1 MSRMSLPFDP
11 KRIRSYE
18 FEFGAGG
25 NRLGCNLRLDDG
37 SLLFIHD
44 SEITAE
50 IEQFISSLGPPAAN

>member
-1 MSRMSLPFDP
+1 MSLPFNA
-11 KRIRSYE
+11 KRVRAYD

-50 IEQFISSLGPPAAN
+50 IEQFISSLGPPTAN

>member
-11 KRIRSYE
+11 KRVRDYE

-37 SLLFIHD
+37 SVLFIHD
-44 SEITAE
+44 SEITPE
-50 IEQFISSLGPPAAN
+50 LEQFISSLGPPTVA

>member
-1 MSRMSLPFDP
+1 MSRMSLPFNP
-11 KRIRSYE
+11 KRVRAYD
-18 FEFGAGG
+18 FEFSAGG

-50 IEQFISSLGPPAAN
+50 IEQFISSLGPPTAN

>member
-1 MSRMSLPFDP
+1 MSRMSLPFNP
-11 KRIRSYE
+11 KRVRAYD

-37 SLLFIHD
+37 SFLFIHD

-50 IEQFISSLGPPAAN
+50 IEQFVSSLGPPNAK

>member
-11 KRIRSYE
+11 KRIRAYE

-50 IEQFISSLGPPAAN
+50 IEQFISSLGPPTAN